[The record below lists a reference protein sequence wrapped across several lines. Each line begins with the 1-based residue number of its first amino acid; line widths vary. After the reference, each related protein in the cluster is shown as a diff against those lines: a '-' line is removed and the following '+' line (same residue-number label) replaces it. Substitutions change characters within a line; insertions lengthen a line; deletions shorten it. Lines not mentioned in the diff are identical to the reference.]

1 MSNESEIKRLIR
13 EFDFKNYDK
22 KYNTDPSIVLSSIC
36 GPYLA
41 EREIIRN
48 GLLKKIIWFNFFFF
62 IITIWMLNYIKFL
75 LFLKIKL
82 IENIKKFI

>member
-22 KYNTDPSIVLSSIC
+22 KYNTDPSIILSSIF

-48 GLLKKIIWFNFFFF
+48 GLLKKI
-62 IITIWMLNYIKFL
+62 K
-75 LFLKIKL
+75 
-82 IENIKKFI
+82 